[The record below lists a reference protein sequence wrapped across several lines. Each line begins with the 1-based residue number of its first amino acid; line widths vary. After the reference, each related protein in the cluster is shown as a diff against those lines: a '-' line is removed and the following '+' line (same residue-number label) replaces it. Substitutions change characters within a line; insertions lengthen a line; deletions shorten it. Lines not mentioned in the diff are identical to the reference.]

1 MKNSNIYKR
10 MDDPNVI
17 TYYLDVIDTKPLQE
31 VKFLVGNI
39 TLEAND
45 HVLYPIIIKAFQQR
59 LINEQL

>member
-1 MKNSNIYKR
+1 MKDSHIYNR
-10 MDDPNVI
+10 MNELDTI
-17 TYYLDVIDTKPLQE
+17 IYYLDYIETKPLQD

-45 HVLYPIIIKAFQQR
+45 HELYPTIIEAFQQR

>member
-1 MKNSNIYKR
+1 MKDSHIYNR
-10 MDDPNVI
+10 MNELDTI
-17 TYYLDVIDTKPLQE
+17 IYYLDYIETKPLQE

-45 HVLYPIIIKAFQQR
+45 HELYPTIIQAYQER

>member
-1 MKNSNIYKR
+1 MKDSHIYNR
-10 MDDPNVI
+10 MNELDTI
-17 TYYLDVIDTKPLQE
+17 IYYLDYIQTKPLQQ

-45 HVLYPIIIKAFQQR
+45 HVLYPTIIEAFQQR

>member
-1 MKNSNIYKR
+1 MKDSHIYNRLNELDNI
-10 MDDPNVI
+10 I
-17 TYYLDVIDTKPLQE
+17 YYLDFIETKPLQE

-45 HVLYPIIIKAFQQR
+45 HFLYPTIIEAFQQR

>member
-1 MKNSNIYKR
+1 MKNSHIYNR
-10 MDDPNVI
+10 MNDINVI

-39 TLEAND
+39 TLEASD

>member
-1 MKNSNIYKR
+1 

-39 TLEAND
+39 TLEASD
-45 HVLYPIIIKAFQQR
+45 HVLYPKIIRAFQQR